1 MASPYA
7 SLNQQYQECRY
18 SPREILQNQAGI
30 TFGNVEILT
39 PGIILC
45 ILLLVYV
52 HRYLCCMPAQHFYN
66 KAEKEGALDDFAIAM
81 LMTRDGRMEQYGA
94 HLEHAHSMH
103 NGLIVPDGS
112 LRANNQ
118 VVPFGQTSQR
128 ASQRSQRGGSH
139 YRHGI
144 IREIVA
150 ELARNAR
157 NVQRYDNKET
167 VDFIQPFEADILANA
182 IEEEGK
188 GDEDGHG
195 HGGGD
200 AGGGGNASHT
210 TGATGGAGWGE
221 APARKA
227 VKFSDPDDAIPH
239 QATQHSYQ
247 NLPLGFSYD
256 DADKGNEIRVESV
269 PTLDAYK

>member
-1 MASPYA
+1 MDSPYA

-52 HRYLCCMPAQHFYN
+52 HRYLCCVPVHHFYN
-66 KAEKEGALDDFAIAM
+66 KAEKDGALDDFAIAM

-103 NGLIVPDGS
+103 KNLVLPDGS
-112 LRANNQ
+112 LRANTSNNNQ
-118 VVPFGQTSQR
+118 VVPVVQTSQR
-128 ASQRSQRGGSH
+128 ASQRTSQRGNSH

-157 NVQRYDNKET
+157 NVQRYDNKEA
-167 VDFIQPFEADILANA
+167 VDFIQPFEAEVLAHEA
-182 IEEEGK
+182 DADRDEEGD
-188 GDEDGHG
+188 GDG
-195 HGGGD
+195 
-200 AGGGGNASHT
+200 
-210 TGATGGAGWGE
+210 
-221 APARKA
+221 
-227 VKFSDPDDAIPH
+227 
-239 QATQHSYQ
+239 
-247 NLPLGFSYD
+247 
-256 DADKGNEIRVESV
+256 
-269 PTLDAYK
+269 